1 MAKTEN
7 IHTGST
13 STGPYSFTFPYIKE
27 ADVKVSK
34 NDVVLEL
41 TTDYTQATTSITLDT
56 APLATDKIRIYR
68 VTDDTGLPATFYP
81 GSAIRSAD
89 LNDNF
94 TQNLYSTQEVV
105 SRYMDAGGGTF
116 TGDVTLAEDVD
127 IIFEGATD
135 DAYETK
141 LEVADPTA
149 DRVVTIP
156 DFTGTLI
163 TTGDTGT
170 VTSTMILDG
179 GIASVDIANLAITT
193 EKLNADAVNATK
205 IADNAIDSEHY
216 VDGSIDRVHLAADI
230 VDGTKIADDSINS
243 EHYVAGSIDN
253 EHLADD
259 AVNSDELAAGAVDL
273 AHMSVNS
280 VDSNQYVDGSIDAVH
295 LASDS
300 VTTAKITNLN
310 VTTGKLAA
318 DAVTAAK
325 IADDSINSEH
335 YVDGSIDT
343 AHIADSQV
351 TTAKIADNAVT
362 IAKVG
367 CEQTTITDS
376 DSHVPTSGAVID
388 YVVAQIAPLGGLE
401 VITTEILFP
410 NTQPS
415 AGVVI
420 SISDAGGVV
429 FNGSGS
435 STTGR
440 TEGGSTVTINGAP
453 SSLYSETL
461 VAGVG
466 LMVSSTGTGQVYNYH
481 KILGKEDDIKQLSD
495 DINDFNARY
504 RVASSAPS
512 SANDSGDL
520 YFNTTTPAL
529 HVYTGSAWIPGVS
542 TTPNDDTV
550 TGAKI
555 VDNAIDSEHYTDGSI
570 DTVHIANDAVETAKI
585 ADLNVT
591 TAKLAADVVTSAKL
605 ADNAV
610 DSEHYVDGSI
620 DLVHMSADSVD
631 SDQYVDGSIDLVHMS
646 ADSVDSNQYVDG
658 SIDLVHM
665 SADSVDSNQYVDGS
679 IDLVHM
685 SADSVDSDQYV
696 DGSIDLVHMSAD
708 SVDSDQYVD
717 GSIDLVHMSADSV
730 DSDQYVDGSIDTVHI
745 ADDAVDATKLANSI
759 NTEIAA
765 NTAKIT
771 NATHTGDVTGSGALT
786 IAANSVDGSKLTDNI
801 DIAGTLDVTSA
812 ATFDSTGTFAGDML
826 IGGTSAFANNAV
838 TISSSGYI
846 LCNRS
851 SGAGL
856 LIQQDG
862 DGTSGD
868 NKISLGVDGAA
879 SFAGDLRVGSTSAF
893 AGAPLEVE
901 VTGSTAGAV
910 GITLIN
916 AIDSDASATCVI
928 RSYQENRAGG
938 DIVFGRE
945 NASDWSASAASADG
959 FISFNPTLN
968 GVATEAMRIDS
979 DGKVGINETNPTN
992 LLHIAATGSAE
1003 GILIKS
1009 TGDTYNDLD
1018 FDSNRSTAESGLG
1031 IIRGYWNGTRVAQI
1045 ALASGSDTTNKDD
1058 GIIQFS
1064 TSSANN
1070 ITEVMRIDGSGN
1082 VGIGTTSPS
1091 TVMHL
1096 KDSTDTYLTLQ
1107 AGSTDGNDAI
1117 LFKNSAGTQKGA
1129 ILFDTDDDYMIFS
1142 TDNTERMKITSDGA
1156 TKMTTTDDYYSGA
1169 NTTIHEMRVNNSNN
1183 WIGFFTNH
1191 TGSSPYGITIRYPN
1205 DSPNGTGSEAIHF
1218 EDSTTSRFTV
1228 RSNGGIAN
1236 YSSNDTNLCDE
1247 REKKNIEPLDS
1258 TWDCLKNWELK
1269 KFHYNEADDT
1279 EDKKYG
1285 VIAQQVASHC
1295 PEVITDW
1302 IKQKAE
1308 DAVLDDDGN
1317 VVTPAREEVLR
1328 KGVKEQQMMW
1338 MAIKALQEAITKIET
1353 LETKVAALEAA

>member
-631 SDQYVDGSIDLVHMS
+631 SDQYVDGSIDT
-646 ADSVDSNQYVDG
+646 A
-658 SIDLVHM
+658 
-665 SADSVDSNQYVDGS
+665 
-679 IDLVHM
+679 
-685 SADSVDSDQYV
+685 
-696 DGSIDLVHMSAD
+696 
-708 SVDSDQYVD
+708 
-717 GSIDLVHMSADSV
+717 
-730 DSDQYVDGSIDTVHI
+730 HI

-765 NTAKIT
+765 NTAKVT

-786 IAANSVDGSKLTDNI
+786 IAD
-801 DIAGTLDVTSA
+801 
-812 ATFDSTGTFAGDML
+812 
-826 IGGTSAFANNAV
+826 NAV
-838 TISSSGYI
+838 TLAKMAGGTDGQIITYDASGDPVAVGPGTDGQV
-846 LCNRS
+846 LTS
-851 SGAGL
+851 TGAGSPPAFEDIASGITSRGML
-856 LIQQDG
+856 RAGHIGG
-862 DGTSGD
+862 D
-868 NKISLGVDGAA
+868 ISL
-879 SFAGDLRVGSTSAF
+879 SNNTLTE
-893 AGAPLEVE
+893 L
-901 VTGSTAGAV
+901 TGLSDDETNTAGRCFDVDNWYDPSTGRYTPQVA
-910 GITLIN
+910 GYYF
-916 AIDSDASATCVI
+916 ASATIQVTGGNGISGFEWSGAI
-928 RSYQENRAGG
+928 RISSLSTYTSGAIFGSSDNNGWGG
-938 DIVFGRE
+938 IHV
-945 NASDWSASAASADG
+945 
-959 FISFNPTLN
+959 
-968 GVATEAMRIDS
+968 
-979 DGKVGINETNPTN
+979 
-992 LLHIAATGSAE
+992 
-1003 GILIKS
+1003 
-1009 TGDTYNDLD
+1009 
-1018 FDSNRSTAESGLG
+1018 SGLFKM
-1031 IIRGYWNGTRVAQI
+1031 NGSSDYLSLWAYI
-1045 ALASGSDTTNKDD
+1045 YGDSGSVRD
-1058 GIIQFS
+1058 GETHI
-1064 TSSANN
+1064 SA
-1070 ITEVMRIDGSGN
+1070 
-1082 VGIGTTSPS
+1082 
-1091 TVMHL
+1091 
-1096 KDSTDTYLTLQ
+1096 YLVH
-1107 AGSTDGNDAI
+1107 
-1117 LFKNSAGTQKGA
+1117 
-1129 ILFDTDDDYMIFS
+1129 
-1142 TDNTERMKITSDGA
+1142 A
-1156 TKMTTTDDYYSGA
+1156 T
-1169 NTTIHEMRVNNSNN
+1169 
-1183 WIGFFTNH
+1183 
-1191 TGSSPYGITIRYPN
+1191 
-1205 DSPNGTGSEAIHF
+1205 
-1218 EDSTTSRFTV
+1218 
-1228 RSNGGIAN
+1228 
-1236 YSSNDTNLCDE
+1236 
-1247 REKKNIEPLDS
+1247 
-1258 TWDCLKNWELK
+1258 
-1269 KFHYNEADDT
+1269 
-1279 EDKKYG
+1279 
-1285 VIAQQVASHC
+1285 
-1295 PEVITDW
+1295 
-1302 IKQKAE
+1302 
-1308 DAVLDDDGN
+1308 
-1317 VVTPAREEVLR
+1317 
-1328 KGVKEQQMMW
+1328 
-1338 MAIKALQEAITKIET
+1338 
-1353 LETKVAALEAA
+1353 